1 MALLVSHG
9 EEKRTFEANYFGTG
23 RQSKI
28 VFVCVLEKSNSRST
42 LELLSL
48 V

>member
-1 MALLVSHG
+1 MALLVSRG
-9 EEKRTFEANYFGTG
+9 EEKRTFEAIYFGTG

-28 VFVCVLEKSNSRST
+28 VFVCALGKSNSQST